1 MQTDIND
8 LGYIYFSVGINN
20 ARYMN
25 RDIDNRF
32 SDSVFLGICIY
43 ILRFIYYFVKSPWR
57 YNTSLKKEKAVL
69 IYGESTNNRNT
80 LLPIIKELGD
90 NKVIDLFSHSQYPH
104 YKFIKIT
111 IESIFEILKAIKA
124 QTPYPMYAIAIP
136 ITPDNGVAKILLKNI
151 VLNII
156 FR

>member
-69 IYGESTNNRNT
+69 IYGQKYASSY
-80 LLPIIKELGD
+80 
-90 NKVIDLFSHSQYPH
+90 NKRV
-104 YKFIKIT
+104 
-111 IESIFEILKAIKA
+111 
-124 QTPYPMYAIAIP
+124 
-136 ITPDNGVAKILLKNI
+136 
-151 VLNII
+151 
-156 FR
+156 RR